1 MIIYFKEEI
10 YMKLGQLLHEL
21 ERSFNEMLNETEDYL
36 HNPVIREFVSQ
47 KEADYRK
54 FRELVSEY
62 NRQQE
67 VPNIIER
74 LKRRNVESK
83 FYGGICI
90 RRSKYFD
97 YNKEVKA
104 ELENEMFRTAFE
116 KETSEDIHFDADYA
130 IPDELDRET
139 FDKLYGEEVAG

>member
-1 MIIYFKEEI
+1 
-10 YMKLGQLLHEL
+10 MKLGQLLHEL

-47 KEADYRK
+47 KEADYRE

-62 NRQQE
+62 NRQLE

-90 RRSKYFD
+90 RRAKYFD
-97 YNKEVKA
+97 YNKEVRI
-104 ELENEMFRTAFE
+104 ELKNEMFKEAFKEE
-116 KETSEDIHFDADYA
+116 KNEDIQFDADYA
-130 IPDELDRET
+130 IPDELDKKT
-139 FDKLYGEEVAG
+139 FDKLYGEEVAS